1 MILEQ
6 LELVDFRNFISKTFD
21 LNDDVNV
28 VWGKNASGKTNML
41 EAIYL
46 LGTGNS
52 FRARIID
59 EMVRFDQELGRVRGK
74 IRPSLPAAS
83 KDLRDL
89 EVMVT
94 KGMVVGVKTLKRKYL
109 VDGTFK
115 RKRDYVGYL
124 PVVVFRP
131 ENLGMLTGGS
141 ESRRDFLDEILCQ
154 VNEAFG
160 RSLAVYTQ
168 ALKRRNKLLDAIRE
182 GAVNRYSLTFWD
194 GLLIKHGNVLSSERE
209 NLVNHINSLW
219 KRSELFNDLKLVYDK
234 SIISEVR
241 LAQYKDEELAAGYT
255 LVGPH
260 KDDFRIQ
267 KSPPKADRPLAEEF
281 SGQSEN
287 DLGVYGSRGE
297 QRMAVLALKLGEIYF
312 GEEKVNDKPLLLLD
326 DIFSELDDVHKKEVL
341 RVMQGRQVIVTTADK
356 DDLSLFKDAKVIEL
370 NDKE

>member
-6 LELVDFRNFISKTFD
+6 LELVDFRNFVSKTFD

-115 RKRDYVGYL
+115 KKRDYVGYL

-219 KRSELFNDLKLVYDK
+219 KRSELFNNLKLVYDK

-260 KDDFRIQ
+260 KDDFRVITG
-267 KSPPKADRPLAEEF
+267 DER
-281 SGQSEN
+281 

>member
-115 RKRDYVGYL
+115 RKRDYV
-124 PVVVFRP
+124 
-131 ENLGMLTGGS
+131 
-141 ESRRDFLDEILCQ
+141 
-154 VNEAFG
+154 
-160 RSLAVYTQ
+160 
-168 ALKRRNKLLDAIRE
+168 
-182 GAVNRYSLTFWD
+182 
-194 GLLIKHGNVLSSERE
+194 
-209 NLVNHINSLW
+209 
-219 KRSELFNDLKLVYDK
+219 
-234 SIISEVR
+234 
-241 LAQYKDEELAAGYT
+241 
-255 LVGPH
+255 
-260 KDDFRIQ
+260 
-267 KSPPKADRPLAEEF
+267 
-281 SGQSEN
+281 
-287 DLGVYGSRGE
+287 
-297 QRMAVLALKLGEIYF
+297 
-312 GEEKVNDKPLLLLD
+312 
-326 DIFSELDDVHKKEVL
+326 
-341 RVMQGRQVIVTTADK
+341 
-356 DDLSLFKDAKVIEL
+356 
-370 NDKE
+370 

>member
-115 RKRDYVGYL
+115 KKRDYVGYL

-141 ESRRDFLDEILCQ
+141 EGRRDFLDEILCQ

-209 NLVNHINSLW
+209 NLINHINSLW

-260 KDDFRIQ
+260 KDDFRVITG
-267 KSPPKADRPLAEEF
+267 DER
-281 SGQSEN
+281 
-287 DLGVYGSRGE
+287 DLRVYGSRGE

>member
-260 KDDFRIQ
+260 KDDFRVITG
-267 KSPPKADRPLAEEF
+267 DER
-281 SGQSEN
+281 

-370 NDKE
+370 NDKK

>member
-1 MILEQ
+1 MIL
-6 LELVDFRNFISKTFD
+6 LNIELVDFRNYTSQSFNFSTG
-21 LNDDVNV
+21 VNV
-28 VWGKNASGKTNML
+28 VWGKNASGKTNLL

-52 FRARIID
+52 FRAKVID
-59 EMVRFDQELGRVRGK
+59 EMVHFSQELGRVRGK
-74 IRPSLPAAS
+74 LSGPAYAQGYGGA
-83 KDLRDL
+83 KDDERDL

-109 VDGTFK
+109 VDGTSK

-131 ENLGMLTGGS
+131 EDMDMLTGGPDL
-141 ESRRDFLDEILCQ
+141 RRSFMDEVLCQ
-154 VNEAFG
+154 VNESFG
-160 RSLAVYTQ
+160 RSLSVYTQ
-168 ALKRRNKLLDAIRE
+168 ALRRRNKLLDAIRE

-209 NLVNHINSLW
+209 SLINHINSLW
-219 KRSELFNDLKLVYDK
+219 KRSELFNDLKLVYEK
-234 SIISEVR
+234 SGISEAR

-260 KDDFRIQ
+260 KDDFRVLT
-267 KSPPKADRPLAEEF
+267 SDER
-281 SGQSEN
+281 

-341 RVMQGRQVIVTTADK
+341 RVMAGRQVIVTTANK
-356 DDLSLFKDAKVIEL
+356 EDLALFREAKVIEL
-370 NDKE
+370 N

>member
-115 RKRDYVGYL
+115 KKRDYVGYL

-219 KRSELFNDLKLVYDK
+219 KRSELFNNLKLVYDK

-260 KDDFRIQ
+260 KDDFRVITG
-267 KSPPKADRPLAEEF
+267 DER
-281 SGQSEN
+281 

-370 NDKE
+370 NDKK

>member
-28 VWGKNASGKTNML
+28 VWGENASGKTNML

-141 ESRRDFLDEILCQ
+141 EGRRDFLDEILCQ

-260 KDDFRIQ
+260 KDDFRVITG
-267 KSPPKADRPLAEEF
+267 DER
-281 SGQSEN
+281 

-341 RVMQGRQVIVTTADK
+341 RVMAGRQVIVTTVNK
-356 DDLSLFKDAKVIEL
+356 GDLALFREAKVIEL
-370 NDKE
+370 N

>member
-1 MILEQ
+1 MIL
-6 LELVDFRNFISKTFD
+6 LNIELVDFRNYTSQSFNFSTG
-21 LNDDVNV
+21 VNV
-28 VWGKNASGKTNML
+28 VWGKNASGKTNLL

-52 FRARIID
+52 FRAKVID
-59 EMVRFDQELGRVRGK
+59 EMVHFSQELGRVRGK
-74 IRPSLPAAS
+74 LLGE
-83 KDLRDL
+83 DERDL

-109 VDGTFK
+109 VDGTSK

-131 ENLGMLTGGS
+131 EDMDMLTGGPDL
-141 ESRRDFLDEILCQ
+141 RRSFMDEVLCQ

-160 RSLAVYTQ
+160 RSLSVYTQ
-168 ALKRRNKLLDAIRE
+168 ALRRRNKLLDAIRE

-209 NLVNHINSLW
+209 NLINHINSLW
-219 KRSELFNDLKLVYDK
+219 KRSELFNDLKLVYEK
-234 SIISEVR
+234 SGISEAR
-241 LAQYKDEELAAGYT
+241 LSQYKDEELAAGYT

-260 KDDFRIQ
+260 KDDFRVLTG
-267 KSPPKADRPLAEEF
+267 DER
-281 SGQSEN
+281 

-297 QRMAVLALKLGEIYF
+297 QRMAVLWLKMAELQFVESKLGERP
-312 GEEKVNDKPLLLLD
+312 VLLLD

-341 RVMQGRQVIVTTADK
+341 RVMAGRQVIVTTANK
-356 DDLSLFKDAKVIEL
+356 EDLALFREAKVIEL
-370 NDKE
+370 N

>member
-1 MILEQ
+1 VILEQ
-6 LELVDFRNFISKTFD
+6 LELVDFRNFVSKTFD

-209 NLVNHINSLW
+209 SLINHINSLW
-219 KRSELFNDLKLVYDK
+219 KRSELFNDLKLVYEK
-234 SIISEVR
+234 SGISEAR

-260 KDDFRIQ
+260 KDDFRVLT
-267 KSPPKADRPLAEEF
+267 SDER
-281 SGQSEN
+281 

-341 RVMQGRQVIVTTADK
+341 RVMAGRQVIVTTANK
-356 DDLSLFKDAKVIEL
+356 EDLALFREAKVIEL
-370 NDKE
+370 N

>member
-6 LELVDFRNFISKTFD
+6 LELVDFRNFVSKTFD

-115 RKRDYVGYL
+115 KKRDYVGYL

-219 KRSELFNDLKLVYDK
+219 KRSELFNDLKLVYEK
-234 SIISEVR
+234 SGISEAR
-241 LAQYKDEELAAGYT
+241 LGQYKDEELAAGYT

-260 KDDFRIQ
+260 KDDFRVLTG
-267 KSPPKADRPLAEEF
+267 DER
-281 SGQSEN
+281 

-370 NDKE
+370 NDKK

>member
-1 MILEQ
+1 VILEQ
-6 LELVDFRNFISKTFD
+6 LELVDFRNFVSKTFD

-115 RKRDYVGYL
+115 KKRDYVGYL

-219 KRSELFNDLKLVYDK
+219 KRSELFNNLKLVYDK

-260 KDDFRIQ
+260 KDDFRVITGPS
-267 KSPPKADRPLAEEF
+267 SPEASKDLR
-281 SGQSEN
+281 

>member
-6 LELVDFRNFISKTFD
+6 LELVDFRNFVSKTFD

-115 RKRDYVGYL
+115 KKRDYVGYL

-219 KRSELFNDLKLVYDK
+219 KRSELFNNLKLVYDK

-260 KDDFRIQ
+260 KDDFRVITG
-267 KSPPKADRPLAEEF
+267 DER
-281 SGQSEN
+281 

-370 NDKE
+370 NDKK